1 MVSAAAV
8 WAADWSI
15 GGASVDAGRLQAT
28 RVTPNITAKITENDF
43 LDDIRFIPFESRKDY
58 FANPII

>member
-15 GGASVDAGRLQAT
+15 GGASVEAGRLQAT
-28 RVTPNITAKITENDF
+28 RVNPNITATITKKDLF
-43 LDDIRFIPFESRKDY
+43 DDIPFIPFKSMRGY
-58 FANPII
+58 CTNPII